1 MKNETLSNESLS
13 EAAQPPPATRPPVP
27 DPYRPDAPSQKS
39 VITVARILW
48 VLLLLLLLAGFGWLA
63 NYFYRQAHADPIT
76 YKTETPFVTDIVKKA
91 VATGSIVPRREVQI
105 KPQVS
110 GIVDELYVEAG
121 QPIKQGQLIAR
132 IRTVANAGN
141 VNSAQNNIQAAR
153 IAVETSQTELARQRA
168 LFEQKVIAQ
177 QEYNRF
183 VADAKAKK
191 QALRA
196 AENDLQIAQRGTSRN
211 TGGASNLVRSTITGL
226 LLDVPI
232 KAGSSVVE
240 RNNFNEG
247 TTMATVADMQSLVF
261 EGKVDESEVG
271 KVREGMALT
280 LTVGALENQTFP
292 ATLEYIAPK
301 GVVEEGATKFLVR
314 ARVKLQPGQFL
325 RANYSANGDIVLG
338 RRVQVLAIRESL
350 LQFGKLNKDSVF
362 VEVETGPQRFQK
374 RLVKTGLSDGIN
386 VEVVSALRKT
396 DKIKVL
402 GPPAEG
408 GSQKK

>member
-1 MKNETLSNESLS
+1 MLAEPLVQAPPAPPPPVSEPYAPVPPPGRRIITLS
-13 EAAQPPPATRPPVP
+13 RV
-27 DPYRPDAPSQKS
+27 
-39 VITVARILW
+39 LW
-48 VLLLLLLLAGFGWLA
+48 GLLLLGLLAGFGWLA
-63 NYFYRQAHADPIT
+63 RYFYRQANADPVT
-76 YKTETPFVTDIVKKA
+76 YKTETPVVTDIVKKT

-110 GIVDELYVEAG
+110 GIVDELFVEAG
-121 QPIKQGQLIAR
+121 QPIQQGQLIAR

-141 VNSAQNNIQAAR
+141 VNAAQNSIQAAR
-153 IAVETSQTELARQRA
+153 IALQTSRVELDRQRT
-168 LFEQKVIAQ
+168 LFEQKVIAE

-183 VADAKAKK
+183 VADFRAK
-191 QALRA
+191 QQSLDA
-196 AENDLQIAQRGTSRN
+196 AQNDLQIAQRGASRN
-211 TGGASNLVRSTITGL
+211 TGGASNSVRSTITGL
-226 LLDVPI
+226 LLDVPV
-232 KAGSSVVE
+232 KEGSSVVE

-247 TTMATVADMQSLVF
+247 TTIATVADMKSLIF

-271 KVREGMALT
+271 KIREGMALN

-314 ARVKLQPGQFL
+314 AKVKLQPGQFL

-338 RRVQVLAIRESL
+338 RREDVLAIRESL
-350 LQFGKLNKDSVF
+350 LQFGKVNKDSVF
-362 VEVETGPQRFQK
+362 VEVETGPQQFQK

-386 VEVVSALRKT
+386 VEVLSGLRKT

-402 GPPAEG
+402 GPPAED
-408 GSQKK
+408 KED

>member
-1 MKNETLSNESLS
+1 
-13 EAAQPPPATRPPVP
+13 
-27 DPYRPDAPSQKS
+27 
-39 VITVARILW
+39 
-48 VLLLLLLLAGFGWLA
+48 
-63 NYFYRQAHADPIT
+63 
-76 YKTETPFVTDIVKKA
+76 
-91 VATGSIVPRREVQI
+91 
-105 KPQVS
+105 
-110 GIVDELYVEAG
+110 
-121 QPIKQGQLIAR
+121 
-132 IRTVANAGN
+132 
-141 VNSAQNNIQAAR
+141 
-153 IAVETSQTELARQRA
+153 
-168 LFEQKVIAQ
+168 
-177 QEYNRF
+177 
-183 VADAKAKK
+183 
-191 QALRA
+191 
-196 AENDLQIAQRGTSRN
+196 
-211 TGGASNLVRSTITGL
+211 
-226 LLDVPI
+226 
-232 KAGSSVVE
+232 
-240 RNNFNEG
+240 
-247 TTMATVADMQSLVF
+247 MATVADMQSLVF

-338 RRVQVLAIRESL
+338 RCVQVLAIRESL